1 MASVNQL
8 IVWLDD
14 FQRSHGL
21 FGFPFA
27 VAKKFGDDRAGN
39 LAALIAYYGFFS
51 VFPLMVVFTTIVGF
65 VLQGDP
71 ERQQKVFEGLN
82 SSLPIVAA
90 YVKVGS
96 ISGSGVSLVV
106 GLLILLWAGLGA
118 TEAAQ
123 NAFNDVWYVPMRD
136 RPNFW
141 LRKVRDLL
149 LLLLLGGMVL
159 ASTAVSTL
167 SAFFPQVGW
176 LTTLGSLVI
185 NLGLFL
191 VAFRVLTTRPLG
203 WRDVFPGAVSAAT
216 LVTVLQIIGIW
227 FVQRQITEAG
237 PVYGSFALVIGIMG
251 WFYLAG
257 QLTLYAAEL
266 NTVLMYRL
274 WPRGLAAPTC
284 NADRQMEIMQAEM
297 ANRYRG
303 RQLDISVR
311 QVGERPV
318 GPDAAPDPSHPG
330 ASDTTPSAANTDP
343 AETDWPS
350 SDPGSS

>member
-1 MASVNQL
+1 VASMNQL
-8 IVWLDD
+8 SNWLDD
-14 FQRSHGL
+14 VQRRNAL

-65 VLQGDP
+65 VLQGNP
-71 ERQQKVFEGLN
+71 ERQQKVFEGLK

-96 ISGSGVSLVV
+96 ISANGVSLLV

-123 NAFNDVWYVPMRD
+123 NAFNDVWYVQMRD

-141 LRKVRDLL
+141 FRKGRDLL

-167 SAFFPQVGW
+167 AAFFPQIWW
-176 LTTLGSLVI
+176 LTMLGSLVI

-191 VAFRVLTTRPLG
+191 VGFRILTTRSLG
-203 WRDVFPGAVSAAT
+203 WRDVFPGAVAAAA
-216 LVTVLQIIGIW
+216 LVTLLQIFGIA
-227 FVQRQITEAG
+227 FVQRQITKAG
-237 PVYGSFALVIGIMG
+237 AVYGSFALVIGIMG
-251 WFYLAG
+251 WFYLAA

-274 WPRGLAAPTC
+274 WPRGLAVPTC
-284 NADRQMEIMQAEM
+284 DADRRMEIMQAEVS
-297 ANRYRG
+297 NRFRG
-303 RQLDISVR
+303 RRLDVSVH
-311 QVGERPV
+311 QVAEGPV
-318 GPDAAPDPSHPG
+318 GPDGDPDPADPALTHERS
-330 ASDTTPSAANTDP
+330 SAANTDP
-343 AETDWPS
+343 AQTDA
-350 SDPGSS
+350 